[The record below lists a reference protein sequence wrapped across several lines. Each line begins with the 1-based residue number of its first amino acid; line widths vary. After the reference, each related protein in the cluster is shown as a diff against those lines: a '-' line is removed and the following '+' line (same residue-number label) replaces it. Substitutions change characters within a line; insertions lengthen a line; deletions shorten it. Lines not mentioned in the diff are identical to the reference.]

1 MLKERQKIILEAV
14 IRGYIRTAKPI
25 ASADLLDE
33 LEFDISPATVRSE
46 MLKLDDLG
54 YLEQPHTSAGRVPT
68 DRGYRFFV
76 DHAMDETVLDKSERK
91 KIHELFDH
99 DTIEEFTREC
109 SRTIS
114 HLTHAFT
121 AIGIDEDMFTD
132 RGFTEILDE
141 PEFQDISHIKQFGKL
156 IDLLDQDL
164 QPFLEDEEEK
174 ILIGAENPM
183 KEARPYTMMIT
194 HWSHPK
200 GFNGFLALVGPK
212 RMDYQKN
219 ISLIRYFNS
228 FYDESDE
235 SRE

>member
-25 ASADLLDE
+25 ASADLAGELD
-33 LEFDISPATVRSE
+33 FDVSPATVRSE
-46 MLKLDDLG
+46 MLKLDELG
-54 YLEQPHTSAGRVPT
+54 FLEQPHTSAGRVPT
-68 DRGYRFFV
+68 DKGYRFFV
-76 DHAMDETVLDKSERK
+76 DHAMDGTALDRSERNT
-91 KIHELFDH
+91 IRELFAH
-99 DTIEEFTREC
+99 DTMEDFTREC

-114 HLTHAFT
+114 HLTRAFT
-121 AIGIDEDMFTD
+121 AIGIDDDVFSD

-141 PEFQDISHIKQFGKL
+141 PEFQDVSHIKQFGKL
-156 IDLLDQDL
+156 IDLLDDDMQS
-164 QPFLEDEEEK
+164 FLEDEEEK

-200 GFNGFLALVGPK
+200 GFNGFLALVGPR

-219 ISLIRYFNS
+219 ISLIRFINT
-228 FYDESDE
+228 FYDPDE